1 MNPKNNDSF
10 FNRGELR
17 LLGAL
22 AEARGCRSIRE
33 SCYSALGGGDCM
45 PDYRAEIYLEQEY
58 FAFQRNKSKKKKSDF
73 TLNEKV
79 FDLYEKVQKLIAK

>member
-10 FNRGELR
+10 FSRSELR

-22 AEARGCRSIRE
+22 AEANRCSLYE
-33 SCYSALGGGDCM
+33 SCERALGGGDCM
-45 PDYRAEIYLEQEY
+45 PDGRAELYLEREY
-58 FAFQRNKSKKKKSDF
+58 LAFQKNKKNKKKSDF